1 MRKNLTEIVFIL
13 DRSGSMSGLETDTI
27 GGFNSMIEKQ
37 KKENGEAFVLFLCDI
52 KGNRVNDRNG
62 FALLMSISDGL
73 SGSAGASIPNCDQD
87 IRVINHI
94 TVALVHAVGR
104 VMGLNQCFLI
114 ALGCNVEIPI
124 SQGFRPFCGLT
135 FTWDGAFKRYSRIGC
150 FQPQHD
156 LSGIHI
162 YTDCHSGYKVRD
174 AFIFDEIDDLLP
186 ESFFEVY
193 AAFVFL
199 IETKREVLR
208 TMPGKS
214 TGLHF
219 LFHLLTMY

>member
-1 MRKNLTEIVFIL
+1 MLV
-13 DRSGSMSGLETDTI
+13 
-27 GGFNSMIEKQ
+27 
-37 KKENGEAFVLFLCDI
+37 
-52 KGNRVNDRNG
+52 VN
-62 FALLMSISDGL
+62 FFSSLWSS
-73 SGSAGASIPNCDQD
+73 
-87 IRVINHI
+87 IRV
-94 TVALVHAVGR
+94 A
-104 VMGLNQCFLI
+104 
-114 ALGCNVEIPI
+114 
-124 SQGFRPFCGLT
+124 
-135 FTWDGAFKRYSRIGC
+135 FT
-150 FQPQHD
+150 
-156 LSGIHI
+156 
-162 YTDCHSGYKVRD
+162 

>member
-1 MRKNLTEIVFIL
+1 ML
-13 DRSGSMSGLETDTI
+13 
-27 GGFNSMIEKQ
+27 NSEGKLF
-37 KKENGEAFVLFLCDI
+37 ALFLCDI
-52 KGNRVNDRNG
+52 KGSRVNDRNR
-62 FALLMSISDGL
+62 FALLMSISDCL
-73 SGSAGASIPNCDQD
+73 SGSAGASIPNRDQN
-87 IRVINHI
+87 IRLINHI
-94 TVALVHAVGR
+94 TVTLVHAVRR

-114 ALGCNVEIPI
+114 ALGSNVKIPI
-124 SQGFRPFCGLT
+124 SQGFRPLCGLT
-135 FTWDGAFKRYSRIGC
+135 FTWDGAFKRNSRIGG

-156 LSGIHI
+156 LGGIHI

-219 LFHLLTMY
+219 LFHLQTMY

>member
-1 MRKNLTEIVFIL
+1 ML
-13 DRSGSMSGLETDTI
+13 
-27 GGFNSMIEKQ
+27 NSEGKLF
-37 KKENGEAFVLFLCDI
+37 ALFLCDI
-52 KGNRVNDRNG
+52 KGNRVNDRNR
-62 FALLMSISDGL
+62 FTLLMSISDRL
-73 SGSAGASIPNCDQD
+73 SGSAGASIPNRDQD
-87 IRVINHI
+87 IRMINHI

-114 ALGCNVEIPI
+114 TLGRNVEIPI
-124 SQGFRPFCGLT
+124 SQSFRPLCSLT
-135 FTWDGAFKRYSRIGC
+135 FTRDGTFERNSRIGR
-150 FQPQHD
+150 FQSQYD

-199 IETKREVLR
+199 IETER
-208 TMPGKS
+208 
-214 TGLHF
+214 
-219 LFHLLTMY
+219 

>member
-1 MRKNLTEIVFIL
+1 ML
-13 DRSGSMSGLETDTI
+13 
-27 GGFNSMIEKQ
+27 NSEGKLF
-37 KKENGEAFVLFLCDI
+37 ALFLCDI
-52 KGNRVNDRNG
+52 KGNWVNDRNR
-62 FALLMSISDGL
+62 FTLLMSISDCL
-73 SGSAGASIPNCDQD
+73 SSSAGTSIPNCDQN
-87 IRVINHI
+87 IRLINHI
-94 TVALVHAVGR
+94 TVTLVHAVRR

-114 ALGCNVEIPI
+114 ALGSNVKIPI
-124 SQGFRPFCGLT
+124 SQGFRPLCGLT
-135 FTWDGAFKRYSRIGC
+135 FTWDGAFKRNSRIGG

-156 LSGIHI
+156 LGGIHI

>member
-1 MRKNLTEIVFIL
+1 ML
-13 DRSGSMSGLETDTI
+13 
-27 GGFNSMIEKQ
+27 NSEGKLF
-37 KKENGEAFVLFLCDI
+37 ALFLCDI
-52 KGNRVNDRNG
+52 KGNRVNDRNR
-62 FALLMSISDGL
+62 FTLLMSISDRL
-73 SGSAGASIPNCDQD
+73 SGSAGASIPNRDQD
-87 IRVINHI
+87 IRMINHI

-114 ALGCNVEIPI
+114 TLGRNVEIPI
-124 SQGFRPFCGLT
+124 SQSFRPLCSLT
-135 FTWDGAFKRYSRIGC
+135 FTRDGTFERNSRIGR
-150 FQPQHD
+150 FQSQYD
-156 LSGIHI
+156 LSGIHF

-174 AFIFDEIDDLLP
+174 AFIFDKIDDLLP

>member
-1 MRKNLTEIVFIL
+1 ML
-13 DRSGSMSGLETDTI
+13 
-27 GGFNSMIEKQ
+27 NSEGKLF
-37 KKENGEAFVLFLCDI
+37 ALFLCDI
-52 KGNRVNDRNG
+52 KGNRVNDRNR
-62 FALLMSISDGL
+62 FTLLMSISDCL
-73 SGSAGASIPNCDQD
+73 SGSAGTSIPNCDQN
-87 IRVINHI
+87 IRLINHI
-94 TVALVHAVGR
+94 TVTLVHAVRR

-114 ALGCNVEIPI
+114 ALGSNVKIPI
-124 SQGFRPFCGLT
+124 SQGFRPLCGLT
-135 FTWDGAFKRYSRIGC
+135 FTWDGAFKRNSRIGG

-156 LSGIHI
+156 LGGIHI

-214 TGLHF
+214 TCLHF

>member
-1 MRKNLTEIVFIL
+1 MAYQSEAALEQQFIEQLT
-13 DRSGSMSGLETDTI
+13 
-27 GGFNSMIEKQ
+27 KQ
-37 KKENGEAFVLFLCDI
+37 EYTTVAIPDYDALVENFKVQFEAFNAPKLD
-52 KGNRVNDRNG
+52 
-62 FALLMSISDGL
+62 
-73 SGSAGASIPNCDQD
+73 
-87 IRVINHI
+87 
-94 TVALVHAVGR
+94 AVGR

-114 ALGCNVEIPI
+114 TLGRNVEIPI
-124 SQGFRPFCGLT
+124 SQSFRPLCGLT
-135 FTWDGAFKRYSRIGC
+135 FTWDGAFERNSRIGC

-156 LSGIHI
+156 LGGIHI